1 MYGILRST
9 ATRKEYFAEPC
20 KAGCGPMSKAQSMNL
35 STDVKQVSTAGQN
48 NTGLIIE
55 PGLLT

>member
-1 MYGILRST
+1 
-9 ATRKEYFAEPC
+9 
-20 KAGCGPMSKAQSMNL
+20 MSKAQSMNL